1 MLIINE
7 YEEDKYE
14 KNSIQNRDDM
24 ATNVDVVGCMEEGN
38 QRGDIYFHLAV
49 FGRSLNFQ

>member
-7 YEEDKYE
+7 YEEEKYK

-24 ATNVDVVGCMEEGN
+24 AANVDVVGVHEKGN

>member
-7 YEEDKYE
+7 YEEEKYK

-24 ATNVDVVGCMEEGN
+24 AANVDVVGCMKREIREA
-38 QRGDIYFHLAV
+38 IFI
-49 FGRSLNFQ
+49 SI